1 VKLSITPV
9 NMPGKYKNN
18 ITGKY
23 ILGKL
28 IKKLNKENICTNKN
42 CILILKDNVI
52 LSAYIIKIIPETCC
66 VH

>member
-1 VKLSITPV
+1 M
-9 NMPGKYKNN
+9 NMAGKYKNN